1 MTTLI
6 PDTTTKSVMSA
17 TKNLEIIQCCKNMR
31 LFIAMINILAANIA
45 EKYLLAKTISTSI
58 RKEDMEEVVV
68 HQKVKNSD
76 TILL

>member
-1 MTTLI
+1 
-6 PDTTTKSVMSA
+6 
-17 TKNLEIIQCCKNMR
+17 
-31 LFIAMINILAANIA
+31 MINISVVKIA
-45 EKYLLAKTISTSI
+45 EKHLLAKTISTSI